1 MRASTLA
8 RAAASFFLRSLASS
22 ESPSSGSPSVLSAT
36 SGSAAAPSSG
46 ATASSPSF
54 ASSGFCVGV
63 EPRYPNMPYNPRC
76 HALRRASCAASR
88 TKSASALSSSSPH
101 CSTHRVNTSCRSDT
115 SSSVTVA
122 WSTLSTAYASALA
135 ARILRASSLGSRR
148 SERSLAVGVAGFSS
162 NAFSGAAAGEAGASS
177 ARGGIS
183 SFPPF
188 SSPSV
193 PFAASSAVALAA
205 PASSAAVS
213 FFAFFFFDFFFDF
226 AAAFASSS
234 SVETP

>member
-1 MRASTLA
+1 M
-8 RAAASFFLRSLASS
+8 
-22 ESPSSGSPSVLSAT
+22 
-36 SGSAAAPSSG
+36 
-46 ATASSPSF
+46 
-54 ASSGFCVGV
+54 
-63 EPRYPNMPYNPRC
+63 
-76 HALRRASCAASR
+76 
-88 TKSASALSSSSPH
+88 KSASALSSSSPH

-115 SSSVTVA
+115 SSSVTVD

-148 SERSLAVGVAGFSS
+148 SERSLADGVAGFSS
-162 NAFSGAAAGEAGASS
+162 DAFSGAAAGEAGASS
-177 ARGGIS
+177 ARGGVGIS
-183 SFPPF
+183 SFPPSP
-188 SSPSV
+188 SSSV

-213 FFAFFFFDFFFDF
+213 FFAFFFRDFFFDF